1 MSRLSKK
8 LVYKLSF
15 FLFSFILSLY
25 SISQS
30 FAKEDTIKIESWI
43 EEIPILS
50 SLIENKRDVVE
61 FDSSNGKIISIS
73 FDIKNLSKN
82 KIFSFYRDFFEERN
96 WEKDENIN
104 VWKTK
109 NKSVK
114 KKIFKIEN
122 NNKNILIMKIIIEN
136 F

>member
-96 WEKDENIN
+96 WEKDENKN